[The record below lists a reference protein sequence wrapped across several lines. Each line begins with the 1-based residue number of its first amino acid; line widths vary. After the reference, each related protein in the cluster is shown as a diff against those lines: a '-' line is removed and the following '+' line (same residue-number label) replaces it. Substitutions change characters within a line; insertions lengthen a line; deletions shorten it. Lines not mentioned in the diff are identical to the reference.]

1 MRQTIICGIDI
12 GNHAVKT
19 VIAELN
25 PVRAKS
31 SETAAKF
38 SIWGSNGINRETL
51 RPQIVGV
58 GSSPSNGLRRGT
70 IFDMEETINNIRDSV
85 NKAESMAGVKVNRA
99 YVSLNGLH
107 VRNQLS
113 RGVIVVSRAD
123 NEITQNDIDRVID
136 AASTINLSPNREI
149 IHTIPKNFT
158 IDGQERVKN
167 PLGMRGVR
175 LEAEV
180 LLIDGLSPHIRNLA
194 KCVNA
199 NDIEVA
205 EFVFAPLA
213 TAKSVLDKHQRE
225 HGVLSIDF
233 GGGVSSIAL
242 FHEGDLIHTATL
254 PIGSRHITN
263 DLAVAFRASMDKAEE
278 IKCQHGSVSSDQ
290 FVKKD
295 RVDLSDLLG
304 EEDFVVPRAQI
315 AKIIDSRVAELF
327 DFISD
332 EMKKLPRNYLLP
344 AGIVLAGGGANLNG
358 LTNFT
363 KNRLKLAVRTGGDY
377 FIEGLSDRV
386 SDPAFATAVGM
397 VLWGFEKEFSGGR
410 IPMSVRFSSFD
421 AFQKLS
427 KWFKNFLP

>member
-1 MRQTIICGIDI
+1 MRQQLICGIDI

-25 PVRAKS
+25 
-31 SETAAKF
+31 
-38 SIWGSNGINRETL
+38 RETL
-51 RPQIVGV
+51 RPQVVGV
-58 GSSPSNGLRRGT
+58 GNAPSNGLRRGVV
-70 IFDMEETINNIRDSV
+70 FDMEETIKSIGDSV
-85 NKAESMAGVKVNRA
+85 RHAESVSGTKVNRA

-107 VRNQLS
+107 MKNQLS

-123 NEITQNDIDRVID
+123 NEITQNDIDRVVD
-136 AASTINLSPNREI
+136 AASTINLPPNREI
-149 IHTIPKNFT
+149 VHTLAKNFT

-180 LLIDGLSPHIRNLA
+180 MLIDGLSPHIRNLA

-213 TAKSVLDKHQRE
+213 SAKSVLDKHQRE

-242 FHEGDLIHTATL
+242 FHEGDLIHTAIL

-263 DLAVAFRASMDKAEE
+263 DLAVALRTTMDKAEE
-278 IKCQHGSVSSDQ
+278 IKCRYGSIGPDQ
-290 FVKKD
+290 LTKKD
-295 RVDLSDLLG
+295 KLDLSDLLG
-304 EEDFVVPRAQI
+304 EEDFVIPRAQL
-315 AKIIDSRVAELF
+315 ARIIDSRVAELF
-327 DFISD
+327 DFISE

-344 AGIVLAGGGANLNG
+344 AGVVLAGGGASLNG
-358 LTNFT
+358 LPAFT
-363 KNRLKLAVRTGGDY
+363 KNHLKLAVRTGGDY
-377 FIEGLSDRV
+377 FIDGLPDYV
-386 SDPAFATAVGM
+386 SDPALAVAIGM
-397 VLWGFEKEFSGGR
+397 VLWGFEKEFAGGKLS
-410 IPMSVRFSSFD
+410 MSARFSSFD
-421 AFQKLS
+421 GFNKLS
-427 KWFKNFLP
+427 RWFKNFLP

>member
-1 MRQTIICGIDI
+1 MRQQIITGIDI

-25 PVRAKS
+25 
-31 SETAAKF
+31 
-38 SIWGSNGINRETL
+38 RETL
-51 RPQIVGV
+51 RPHIIGV
-58 GSSPSNGLRRGT
+58 GSSPSNGLRKGT
-70 IFDMEETINNIRDSV
+70 VFDMEETINNIRDSV
-85 NKAESMAGVKVNRA
+85 SQAESISGIKINRA

-123 NEITQNDIDRVID
+123 NEITQNDIERVID
-136 AASTINLSPNREI
+136 AASTINLPPNREI

-158 IDGQERVKN
+158 IDGQEYVKN

-180 LLIDGLSPHIRNLA
+180 MLIDGLSPHIRNLA
-194 KCVNA
+194 KCINA

-205 EFVFAPLA
+205 EFIFAPLA

-242 FHEGDLIHTATL
+242 FHEGDLVHTAIL

-263 DLAVAFRASMDKAEE
+263 DLAIAFRTSMDKAEE
-278 IKCQHGSVSSDQ
+278 IKCQHGTLSSDQ
-290 FVKKD
+290 SDKKN
-295 RVDLSDLLG
+295 RVDLSDLLE
-304 EEDFVVPRAQI
+304 EEDFIVPRAQI
-315 AKIIDSRVAELF
+315 AKIIDCRIAELF

-358 LTNFT
+358 LLNFT
-363 KNRLKLAVRTGGDY
+363 RNRLKLAVRMGSDY
-377 FIEGLSDRV
+377 FIESLSDRI
-386 SDPAFATAVGM
+386 SDPAFAVAIGM
-397 VLWGFEKEFSGGR
+397 VLWGFEKEFSGGKLPLTAR
-410 IPMSVRFSSFD
+410 LSSFD
-421 AFQKLS
+421 SLQKLS

>member
-1 MRQTIICGIDI
+1 MRQQIITGIDI

-25 PVRAKS
+25 RDTS
-31 SETAAKF
+31 
-38 SIWGSNGINRETL
+38 
-51 RPQIVGV
+51 RPQVVGV
-58 GSSPSNGLRRGT
+58 GISPSNGLRKGT
-70 IFDMEETINNIRDSV
+70 VFDMEETIRNISDSV
-85 NKAESMAGVKVNRA
+85 SQAESTSGTKVDRA

-113 RGVIVVSRAD
+113 KGVIVVSRAD
-123 NEITQNDIDRVID
+123 NEITQNDINRVID
-136 AASTINLSPNREI
+136 AASTINLPPNREI
-149 IHTIPKNFT
+149 IHTIPKNFI

-180 LLIDGLSPHIRNLA
+180 MLIDAFSPHVRNLA

-199 NDIEVA
+199 NDIEVV
-205 EFVFAPLA
+205 EFIFAPLA

-233 GGGVSSIAL
+233 GGGVSSMAL
-242 FHEGDLIHTATL
+242 FHEGDLVHTAIL

-263 DLAVAFRASMDKAEE
+263 DLAVAFRTSMDKAEE
-278 IKCQHGSVSSDQ
+278 IKCQHGILGSYQSA
-290 FVKKD
+290 KKD
-295 RVDLSDLLG
+295 TVDLSDLLG

-315 AKIIDSRVAELF
+315 TKIIDSRVAELF

-344 AGIVLAGGGANLNG
+344 AGVVLAGGGSNLNG
-358 LTNFT
+358 LLNFT
-363 KNRLKLAVRTGGDY
+363 KDRLKLAVRTGSDY
-377 FIEGLSDRV
+377 FIEGLSDRI
-386 SDPAFATAVGM
+386 SDPAFAVAVGM
-397 VLWGFEKEFSGGR
+397 VMWGFEKEFSDNKLS
-410 IPMSVRFSSFD
+410 ITARFSSFGD
-421 AFQKLS
+421 LQKLS

>member
-1 MRQTIICGIDI
+1 MRQQIITGIDI

-19 VIAELN
+19 VIAE
-25 PVRAKS
+25 
-31 SETAAKF
+31 F
-38 SIWGSNGINRETL
+38 NRETL

-58 GSSPSNGLRRGT
+58 GSAPSNGLRRGVV
-70 IFDMEETINNIRDSV
+70 FDMEETVNNIRDSV
-85 NKAESMAGVKVNRA
+85 SRAESMSGAKVNRA

-107 VRNQLS
+107 MRNQLS

-123 NEITQNDIDRVID
+123 NEITQNDINRVID
-136 AASTINLSPNREI
+136 AASTINLPPNREI
-149 IHTIPKNFT
+149 VHTLPKNFT
-158 IDGQERVKN
+158 IDSQEHVKN

-180 LLIDGLSPHIRNLA
+180 MLIDGLSPHIRNLA
-194 KCVNA
+194 KCINA

-213 TAKSVLDKHQRE
+213 AAKSVLDKHQRE

-242 FHEGDLIHTATL
+242 FHEGDLVHTAIL

-263 DLAVAFRASMDKAEE
+263 DLAVAFRTSMDKAEE
-278 IKCQHGSVSSDQ
+278 IKCQHGTLTSDQ
-290 FVKKD
+290 SAKKD

-315 AKIIDSRVAELF
+315 AKIIDYRVAELF

-332 EMKKLPRNYLLP
+332 EMKKLPRGYLLP
-344 AGIVLAGGGANLNG
+344 AGVVLAGGGANLNG
-358 LTNFT
+358 LLNFT
-363 KNRLKLAVRTGGDY
+363 KDRLRLAVKTGGDY

-386 SDPAFATAVGM
+386 SDPAFAVAVGM

-410 IPMSVRFSSFD
+410 LPISARFSSFD
-421 AFQKLS
+421 GFNKLS